1 MNKLKVRP
9 VYKIGDTHFIV
20 DIDKQVLR
28 EFQRPENEISFIN
41 HMADLQTHYELRY
54 DPRINSVAQEN
65 MPDSQVRLIR
75 VPQLTTLA
83 PEQMALKYDCT
94 VEELKGKPDFEVMVD
109 QQLLAMRRH
118 GLLPKIDIHGEHFI
132 VDLRMEELRHAVNF
146 FPILSLKRFEL
157 DKDGDHFEAFYHPIT
172 KQIVEIDPKIL
183 ELPDQVVKII
193 IPAEIGLDPV
203 SAARIYGIDE
213 RELLRRYPIQKDLKA
228 EIIPLSETGIPALIQ
243 RNKQALTEDHQQ
255 NVQQIKPR
263 NRPKF

>member
-9 VYKIGDTHFIV
+9 VYKIADTHFIV

-41 HMADLQTHYELRY
+41 HMADHQTYYELRY

-65 MPDSQVRLIR
+65 MPDSQVNLIR

-83 PEQMALKYDCT
+83 PEQMAAKYGCNM
-94 VEELKGKPDFEVMVD
+94 EQLKGKPDFEVMVD
-109 QQLLAMRRH
+109 LEALAMRRQ

-132 VDLRMEELRHAVNF
+132 VDLRMEELRHAMNF
-146 FPILSLKRFEL
+146 FPILSLKSFEL
-157 DKDGDHFEAFYHPIT
+157 AHDGGHFEAYYHPVT
-172 KQIVEIDPKIL
+172 KQIVELDPKIL
-183 ELPDQVVKII
+183 ELPDYVVKII

-228 EIIPLSETGIPALIQ
+228 EIIQLSETGVPALIQ
-243 RNKQALTEDHQQ
+243 RNRQALQEDQQ
-255 NVQQIKPR
+255 NMQQIKPR
-263 NRPKF
+263 HRPKF